1 MFGDSAE
8 TPTTTLQ
15 LFEPDA
21 HAVYTLEQ
29 AARLT
34 QLPRRLIAV
43 YFKHG
48 LVSPVMDPACSGW
61 YFNDEAIRILR
72 RIDYLRTTCG
82 CTNYTVYRCF
92 LPKWR
97 TLSRS
102 GGEAASCYERAKH
115 RFLRPNRLQGAVDV
129 GVSRPVEADVTVAD
143 LNEGEVGGPGLVVG
157 SAE

>member
-1 MFGDSAE
+1 MKIFGDSAE

-21 HAVYTLEQ
+21 RAVYTLEQ
-29 AARLT
+29 AAGLT

-72 RIDYLRTTCG
+72 RIEYLRTACG
-82 CTNYTVYRCF
+82 INLVGIKLIMDLAREVERLREELNF
-92 LPKWR
+92 R
-97 TLSRS
+97 SR
-102 GGEAASCYERAKH
+102 
-115 RFLRPNRLQGAVDV
+115 RLI
-129 GVSRPVEADVTVAD
+129 
-143 LNEGEVGGPGLVVG
+143 
-157 SAE
+157 

>member
-1 MFGDSAE
+1 MKMFGDSAK

-82 CTNYTVYRCF
+82 LNLVGMKLMMDLAR
-92 LPKWR
+92 
-97 TLSRS
+97 
-102 GGEAASCYERAKH
+102 EVER
-115 RFLRPNRLQGAVDV
+115 LR
-129 GVSRPVEADVTVAD
+129 EE
-143 LNEGEVGGPGLVVG
+143 LNFVRRR
-157 SAE
+157 